1 MSSGRLLLGVG
12 LVALGVLLLLEQV
25 DVLDA
30 GEVLATFWPV
40 ILIGL
45 GIGMFVSNR
54 RHWFPPAFLVALGLM
69 LLAVRLDVV
78 SAEAWGA
85 FWAAMLMLAGVW
97 ILLGIGSNRGSDPDA
112 SDTVES
118 FVAFWG
124 RDVESRSAAF
134 KGGSITTLFGGTEV
148 NLAEAAIVD
157 EGVTLGVLTAFG
169 GTEITV
175 PHGWEVR
182 VSGLPLFGGWSNGA
196 KNEVL
201 GPGAPRLEINATV
214 LFGGMEVKHPD
225 SRPYP

>member
-12 LVALGVLLLLEQV
+12 LVALGVLLLLEQF
-25 DVLDA
+25 DLLEA

-148 NLAEAAIVD
+148 NLADAAIVD

-196 KNEVL
+196 KNEVV

>member
-112 SDTVES
+112 SDTVEL

>member
-1 MSSGRLLLGVG
+1 MSTGRLLLGVG
-12 LVALGVLLLLEQV
+12 LVALGVLLLLEQF
-25 DVLDA
+25 DVLNA

-45 GIGMFVSNR
+45 GVGMFVSNP

-69 LLAVRLDVV
+69 LLAVRLDIV
-78 SAEAWGA
+78 SEEAWGA
-85 FWAAMLMLAGVW
+85 FWAAMLVLAGVW
-97 ILLGIGSNRGSDPDA
+97 ILLGIGSSQGSEADA
-112 SDTVES
+112 SGTVES

-124 RDVESRSAAF
+124 RDVVNRSAAF
-134 KGGSITTLFGGTEV
+134 QGGSVTTLFGGTEV
-148 NLAEAAIVD
+148 NLAEAVIVD

-196 KNEVL
+196 KNEVV

-214 LFGGMEVKHPD
+214 LFGGLEVKHPD
-225 SRPYP
+225 ARPYP

>member
-1 MSSGRLLLGVG
+1 MSSGRLLLGIG
-12 LVALGVLLLLEQV
+12 LVALGVLLLLEQF

-45 GIGMFVSNR
+45 GVGMFVSNP

-69 LLAVRLDVV
+69 LLGVRLDAV
-78 SAEAWGA
+78 SEEAWGA
-85 FWAAMLMLAGVW
+85 FWAAMLVMAGVW
-97 ILLGIGSNRGSDPDA
+97 ILLGIGSSQGSGTDG

-124 RDVESRSAAF
+124 GDVVNRSAAF
-134 KGGSITTLFGGTEV
+134 QGGSVTTLFGGTEV
-148 NLAEAAIVD
+148 NLAEAGIVD
-157 EGVTLGVLTAFG
+157 DDVTLGVLTAFG

-196 KNEVL
+196 KNEVVA
-201 GPGAPRLEINATV
+201 PGAPRLEINATV
-214 LFGGMEVKHPD
+214 LFGGLEVKHPD
-225 SRPYP
+225 APPYP